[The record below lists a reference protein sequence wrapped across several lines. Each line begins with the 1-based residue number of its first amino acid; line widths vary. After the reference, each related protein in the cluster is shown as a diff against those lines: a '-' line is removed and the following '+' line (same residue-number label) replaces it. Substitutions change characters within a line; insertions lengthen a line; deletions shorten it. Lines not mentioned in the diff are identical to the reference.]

1 MDALHHVAIGV
12 HDLAVAVSWYR
23 ERFDCAVSYQ
33 DDTWALLRFENI
45 LLALV
50 IPGQH
55 PPHIAFTHPQAE
67 RFGPRTA
74 HRDGTR
80 SIYIADPAGNAVE
93 ILDRLSV
100 DGSDKATSA
109 SR

>member
-1 MDALHHVAIGV
+1 MDALHHVAIAV
-12 HDLAVAVSWYR
+12 HDVGVAVSWYR

-33 DDTWALLRFENI
+33 DPTWALLRFENI
-45 LLALV
+45 SLALV

-55 PPHIAFTHPQAE
+55 PPHIAFTHPEAG
-67 RFGPRTA
+67 RFGPLTA

-93 ILDRLSV
+93 VLDRLWA
-100 DGSDKATSA
+100 DGNDKAA
-109 SR
+109 CQSR